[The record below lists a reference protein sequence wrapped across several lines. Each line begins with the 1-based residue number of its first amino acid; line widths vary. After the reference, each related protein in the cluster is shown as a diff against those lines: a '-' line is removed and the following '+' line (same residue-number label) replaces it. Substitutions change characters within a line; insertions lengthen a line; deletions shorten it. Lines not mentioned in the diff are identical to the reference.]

1 MNNDIFRP
9 PPDLTISQW
18 ADEYRFLSV
27 EASPE
32 PGKWLTS
39 RAEYQR
45 EMMDAVKSSERVV
58 IMTAAQVGKSELLLN
73 TLGYFIHYDP
83 CPVLMLQPTIQ
94 MAEDFSKDRL
104 APMIR
109 DTPVLTERVADPKSR
124 TSGNTLLHKNFTGGH
139 VTLVGTNSP
148 ASLASRPIRILLCDE
163 VDRYPASSGEEGDP
177 LTLAI
182 KRTSNFWNRR
192 IVMVST
198 PKMKQTSRIE
208 PAFEL
213 STREEWCVPCPK
225 CGTLQPYSWEQLL
238 YKERT
243 EPVMRCIHCAQES
256 SESEWKSGAGKWIAG
271 VDGNNARAR
280 GFHLNAFASPWVT
293 WAEIAAGYEEAY
305 SVGEEAL
312 KGWTNMFLGE
322 SYENSE
328 GVIEIEQINSNGE
341 DYPKLPD
348 GTLAVPND
356 VLLLTCGVDV
366 QDDRLELEVV
376 GWGMGN
382 NSWGIEYKILY
393 GDPSSPEVWKDLDVY
408 LAKPFRKVTGEELII
423 ACTCIDSGGHNTD
436 SVYKFTKARTRR
448 RIFPIVGRGQWGMP
462 SVRKPSRNN
471 RYRVPLFTLGVST
484 IKGILHTRLKAQ
496 KGEGGY
502 CHFPKDKSTGYDEV
516 YFAGLLS
523 ERMTIKR
530 DRGREAVR
538 WELRQ
543 GNIRNEPLDC
553 RVYAMG
559 AYEILNPDMRKY
571 AAGLGK
577 MKYNMDTAT
586 VQQEPSTNTSSSIRK
601 TPAVKKK
608 LLFRRGFSL

>member
-9 PPDLTISQW
+9 PPDLSISEW
-18 ADEYRFLSV
+18 ADKYRFLSV

-32 PGKWLTS
+32 PGKWFTA

-45 EMMDAVKSSERVV
+45 QMMDAIKSSERVV

-83 CPVLMLQPTIQ
+83 CPILMLQPTIQ

-109 DTPVLTERVADPKSR
+109 DTPVLAERVADPKSR
-124 TSGNTLLHKNFTGGH
+124 TSGNTLLHKNFMGGH

-163 VDRYPASSGEEGDP
+163 VDRYPDSSGDEGDP

-198 PKMKQTSRIE
+198 PNMKQTSRIE
-208 PAFEL
+208 PAFLL
-213 STREEWCVPCPK
+213 STQEEWCVPCPK
-225 CGTLQPYSWEQLL
+225 CGKYQPYAWARIL
-238 YKERT
+238 YQDKT
-243 EPVMRCIHCAQES
+243 EPVMRCDFCGQEF
-256 SESEWKSGAGKWIAG
+256 SESEWKAGNGKWVAG
-271 VDGNNARAR
+271 AESNIR
-280 GFHLNAFASPWVT
+280 GFHLNAFASPWVS
-293 WAEIAAGYEEAY
+293 WREIADGYTEAY
-305 SVGEEAL
+305 AVGEEMVKA
-312 KGWTNMFLGE
+312 WTNTVLGE
-322 SYENSE
+322 TYELSE
-328 GVIEIEQINSNGE
+328 GVIEVETINSNCE
-341 DYPKLPD
+341 EYPRLHD
-348 GTLAVPND
+348 GSQAVPND

-376 GWGMGN
+376 GWGFGN
-382 NSWGIEYKILY
+382 QTWGIEYKIIY
-393 GDPSSPEVWKDLDVY
+393 GNPGGLDVWKDLDVF
-408 LAKPFRKVTGEELII
+408 LAKPFRKITGEQLLI
-423 ACTCIDSGGHNTD
+423 ACTCIDSAGHNTD

-448 RIFPIVGRGQWGMP
+448 RIFPIVGRGAWGTP

-484 IKGILHTRLKAQ
+484 IKGTLHTRLKAK

-502 CHFPKDKSTGYDEV
+502 CHFPNRKDTGYDEM
-516 YFAGLLS
+516 YFSGLLS
-523 ERMTIKR
+523 ERMVIRRSYGKET
-530 DRGREAVR
+530 VR
-538 WELRQ
+538 WEVRDTKT
-543 GNIRNEPLDC
+543 RNEPLDC

-559 AYEILNPDMRKY
+559 AYEILNPDLRRY
-571 AAGLGK
+571 AAGLEK
-577 MKYNMDTAT
+577 VKYNTEH
-586 VQQEPSTNTSSSIRK
+586 QTNISLSQKNSQSVR
-601 TPAVKKK
+601 TPAVRKAFT
-608 LLFRRGFSL
+608 FRRGFSL

>member
-1 MNNDIFRP
+1 MNNSIFRP

-18 ADEYRFLSV
+18 ADNFRFLSV

-45 EMMDAVKSSERVV
+45 DMMDAIKLSERVV

-83 CPVLMLQPTIQ
+83 CPILMLQPTIQ

-124 TSGNTLLHKNFTGGH
+124 TSGNTLLHKNFIGGH
-139 VTLVGTNSP
+139 ITLAGTNSP
-148 ASLASRPIRILLCDE
+148 ASLASRPIRVLLCDE
-163 VDRYPASSGEEGDP
+163 VDRYPSSSGEEGDP

-198 PKMKQTSRIE
+198 PTLKQTSRIE
-208 PAFEL
+208 PAYEL
-213 STREEWCVPCPK
+213 STKEEWCVPCPK
-225 CGTLQPYSWEQLL
+225 CGEYQPYAWEKLL
-238 YKERT
+238 YKEHT
-243 EPVMRCIHCAQES
+243 EPVMRCAYCGAEFG
-256 SESEWKSGAGKWIAG
+256 ESEWKAGAGKWIA
-271 VDGNNARAR
+271 RAESNTR

-293 WAEIAAGYEEAY
+293 WPEIAASYYEAY
-305 SVGEEAL
+305 TVGEEML
-312 KGWTNMFLGE
+312 KVWTNTVLGE

-328 GVIEIEQINSNGE
+328 GVIEIEDINANGE
-341 DYPKLPD
+341 DYPKLQD
-348 GTLAVPND
+348 GTLAVPNE

-382 NSWGIEYKILY
+382 QTWGIEYRIIY
-393 GDPSSPEVWKDLDVY
+393 GNPGGVDVWKELDGY
-408 LAKPFRKVTGEELII
+408 LAKPFRKRTGEELII
-423 ACTCIDSGGHNTD
+423 ACTCIDSAGHNTD

-448 RIFPIVGRGQWGMP
+448 RIFPIVGRGSWGMP

-484 IKGILHTRLKAQ
+484 IKGTLHTRLKA
-496 KGEGGY
+496 KRGEGGY

-523 ERMTIKR
+523 ERMVIR
-530 DRGREAVR
+530 RNRGRETVR
-538 WELRQ
+538 WELRDTKT
-543 GNIRNEPLDC
+543 RNEPLDC

-559 AYEILNPDMRKY
+559 AYEILNPDLRKY
-571 AAGLGK
+571 AAGLVK
-577 MKYNMDTAT
+577 KEYNIPTEQT
-586 VQQEPSTNTSSSIRK
+586 PSKVSSPSSSTTASNRIKPPSRNRL
-601 TPAVKKK
+601 T
-608 LLFRRGFSL
+608 FRRGFSL

>member
-1 MNNDIFRP
+1 MNNEIFRP

-18 ADEYRFLSV
+18 ADEYRFLSA

-32 PGKWLTS
+32 SGKWLTS

-45 EMMDAVKSSERVV
+45 EIMDAVKLSERVV
-58 IMTAAQVGKSELLLN
+58 IMTAAQVGKSEILLN

-109 DTPVLTERVADPKSR
+109 DTPVLAERVADPKSR

-148 ASLASRPIRILLCDE
+148 ASLASRPVRVLLCDE
-163 VDRYPASSGEEGDP
+163 VDRYPASAGEEGDP

-192 IVMVST
+192 IIMVST
-198 PKMKQTSRIE
+198 PTMKQTSRIE
-208 PAFEL
+208 PAFL
-213 STREEWCVPCPK
+213 ASTREEWCVPCPK
-225 CGTLQPYSWEQLL
+225 CGEYQAYSWELLL
-238 YKERT
+238 YKEKT
-243 EPVMRCIHCAQES
+243 EPVMRCEHCGQEF
-256 SESEWKSGAGKWIAG
+256 SESEWKTGTGRWIAEDG
-271 VDGNNARAR
+271 GNNARAR
-280 GFHLNAFASPWVT
+280 GFHLNAFASPWVN
-293 WAEIAAGYEEAY
+293 WQSIVDAYQEAFE
-305 SVGEEAL
+305 VGEEAL
-312 KGWTNMFLGE
+312 KGWQNMFLGE

-328 GVIEIEQINSNGE
+328 GVIKIEDLNANGE
-341 DYPKLPD
+341 EYPRLPD
-348 GTLAVPND
+348 GNIAVPND

-382 NSWGIEYKILY
+382 QSWGIEYKIIY
-393 GDPSSPEVWKDLDVY
+393 GNPGSSDVWKDLDAY
-408 LAKPFRKVTGEELII
+408 LSRPFRKVTGEEMII

-448 RIFPIVGRGQWGMP
+448 RIFPIVGRGTWGMP

-484 IKGILHTRLKAQ
+484 IKGTLHTRLKAK

-502 CHFPKDKSTGYDEV
+502 CHFPKSKETGYDEI

-523 ERMTIKR
+523 ERMTIR
-530 DRGREAVR
+530 RAHGREVVR
-538 WELRQ
+538 WELRAEKT
-543 GNIRNEPLDC
+543 RNEPLDC

-559 AYEILNPDMRKY
+559 AYEILNPDLRRY
-571 AAGLGK
+571 SAGL
-577 MKYNMDTAT
+577 MKKEYNNGNQPAVD
-586 VQQEPSTNTSSSIRK
+586 RK
-601 TPAVKKK
+601 NLTQINSRKAPAVKHSMT
-608 LLFRRGFSL
+608 FRRGFTL

>member
-9 PPDLTISQW
+9 PPELTISQW
-18 ADEYRFLSV
+18 ADEFRYLSA

-45 EMMDAVKSSERVV
+45 DMMDAIKLSERVV

-109 DTPVLTERVADPKSR
+109 DTPVLAERVADPKSR

-148 ASLASRPIRILLCDE
+148 ASLASRPVRVLLCDE
-163 VDRYPASSGEEGDP
+163 VDRYPHSAGEEGDP
-177 LTLAI
+177 LTLAV

-192 IVMVST
+192 IIQVST
-198 PKMKQTSRIE
+198 PAMKETSRIE
-208 PAFEL
+208 PAYSL
-213 STREEWCVPCPK
+213 STQEEWCIPCPK
-225 CGTLQPYSWEQLL
+225 CGHYQPYSWDNLL
-238 YKERT
+238 YKDRT
-243 EPVMRCIHCAQES
+243 EPVMRCVKCGQEF
-256 SESEWKSGAGKWIAG
+256 SESDWKAGIGRWIAG
-271 VDGNNARAR
+271 AESSTR
-280 GFHLNAFASPWVT
+280 GFHLNAFASPWVS
-293 WAEIAAGYEEAY
+293 WPEIVQAYDEAY
-305 SVGEEAL
+305 AVGEEAI
-312 KGWTNMFLGE
+312 KGWINMFLGE
-322 SYENSE
+322 AYENSE
-328 GVIEIEQINSNGE
+328 GVIELEDINSNGE

-348 GTLAVPND
+348 GTQAVPND

-376 GWGMGN
+376 GWGLGN
-382 NSWGIEYKILY
+382 QSWGIEYKILY
-393 GDPSSPEVWKDLDVY
+393 GNPGSLDVWRDLDAY
-408 LAKPFRKVTGEELII
+408 LAKEFRKITGEALVI

-436 SVYKFTKARTRR
+436 SVYKFTKPRTRR

-484 IKGILHTRLKAQ
+484 IKGTLHTRLKAK

-502 CHFPKDKSTGYDEV
+502 CHFPKDKSTGYDEI
-516 YFAGLLS
+516 YFSGLLS
-523 ERMTIKR
+523 ERMVIR
-530 DRGREAVR
+530 RGRGRELVR
-538 WELRQ
+538 WETRADHT
-543 GNIRNEPLDC
+543 RNEPLDC

-559 AYEILNPDMRKY
+559 AFEILNPDLRRY

-577 MKYNMDTAT
+577 KEYNTQYTETSAP
-586 VQQEPSTNTSSSIRK
+586 QNTNTTISTRK
-601 TPAVKKK
+601 SPPAPKRLV
-608 LLFRRGFSL
+608 FRRGFAL

>member
-1 MNNDIFRP
+1 MNNEIFRP

-18 ADEYRFLSV
+18 ADEYRYLSV
-27 EASPE
+27 ESSPE

-45 EMMDAVKSSERVV
+45 DMMDAIKLSERVV

-148 ASLASRPIRILLCDE
+148 ASLASRPVRVLLCDE
-163 VDRYPASSGEEGDP
+163 VDRYPHSAGEEGDP
-177 LTLAI
+177 LTLAV

-192 IVMVST
+192 IIMVST
-198 PKMKQTSRIE
+198 PTIKQTSRIE
-208 PAFEL
+208 PAYL
-213 STREEWCVPCPK
+213 ASTQDEWCVPCPM
-225 CGTLQPYSWEQLL
+225 CGEYQPFSWEQIL
-238 YKERT
+238 YKDKT
-243 EPVMRCIHCAQES
+243 EPVMRCVKCGKEF
-256 SESEWKSGAGKWIAG
+256 SESEWKAGAGKWIAG
-271 VDGNNARAR
+271 ADSLVR
-280 GFHLNAFASPWVT
+280 GFHLNAFASPWVS
-293 WAEIAAGYEEAY
+293 WPEIVSAYQEAY
-305 SVGEEAL
+305 DVGEEAI
-312 KGWTNMFLGE
+312 KGWINMFLGE

-328 GVIEIEQINSNGE
+328 GVIDLEDLNDNGE
-341 DYPKLPD
+341 IYPKLPD
-348 GTLAVPND
+348 GTQAVPND

-376 GWGMGN
+376 GWGLGN
-382 NSWGIEYKILY
+382 QTWGIEYKILY
-393 GDPSSPEVWKDLDVY
+393 GSPGSPDVWRDLDAY
-408 LAKPFRKVTGEELII
+408 LAKTFRKVTGEELVI

-436 SVYKFTKARTRR
+436 MVYKFTKPRTRR
-448 RIFPIVGRGQWGMP
+448 RIFPIIGRGAWGMP

-484 IKGILHTRLKAQ
+484 IKGTLFTRLKAK

-516 YFAGLLS
+516 YFAGLL
-523 ERMTIKR
+523 
-530 DRGREAVR
+530 RGRESVR

-543 GNIRNEPLDC
+543 EKTRNEPLDC

-559 AYEILNPDMRKY
+559 AYEILNPDLRRY
-571 AAGLGK
+571 SAGLGQK
-577 MKYNMDTAT
+577 EYNKDLHTYNLT
-586 VQQEPSTNTSSSIRK
+586 NQQPTHK
-601 TPAVKKK
+601 APAVKRR
-608 LLFRRGFSL
+608 LTFRRGFSL

>member
-1 MNNDIFRP
+1 MNNEIFRP
-9 PPDLTISQW
+9 PPDLSISQW

-45 EMMDAVKSSERVV
+45 EIMDAVKLSERVV

-109 DTPVLTERVADPKSR
+109 DTPVLAERVADPKSR

-148 ASLASRPIRILLCDE
+148 ASLASRPIRVLLCDE

-198 PKMKQTSRIE
+198 PTMKQTSRIE
-208 PAFEL
+208 PAFEQ

-225 CGTLQPYSWEQLL
+225 CGEYQPYSWEQLL
-238 YKERT
+238 YKDRT
-243 EPVMRCIHCAQES
+243 EPVMRCVKCGQEF
-256 SESEWKSGAGKWIAG
+256 SESEWKLGAGIWIAG
-271 VDGNNARAR
+271 TEPGGNSVRAR
-280 GFHLNAFASPWVT
+280 GFHLNAFASPWVH
-293 WAEIAAGYEEAY
+293 WQEIVTAYQEAY
-305 SVGEEAL
+305 SVGEEAI

-322 SYENSE
+322 AYENAE
-328 GVIEIEQINSNGE
+328 GVIELEDLNANGE

-348 GTLAVPND
+348 GHLAVPNE

-376 GWGMGN
+376 GWGFGN
-382 NSWGIEYKILY
+382 QSWGIEYKILY
-393 GDPSSPEVWKDLDVY
+393 GDPGMPDVWKDLDGY
-408 LAKPFRKVTGEELII
+408 LQKAFRKVTGEEMII

-436 SVYKFTKARTRR
+436 SVYKFTKPRTRR

-484 IKGILHTRLKAQ
+484 IKGTLHTRLKAK

-523 ERMTIKR
+523 ERMVIRRT
-530 DRGREAVR
+530 RGRETVR
-538 WELRQ
+538 WELREEKT
-543 GNIRNEPLDC
+543 RNEPLDC

-559 AYEILNPDMRKY
+559 AFEILNPDLRRY
-571 AAGLGK
+571 AAGLQK
-577 MKYNMDTAT
+577 KEHKDTQKFSAK
-586 VQQEPSTNTSSSIRK
+586 TNFSSEHKAPARK
-601 TPAVKKK
+601 KS

>member
-1 MNNDIFRP
+1 MNNSIFRP
-9 PPDLTISQW
+9 PPELSISQW
-18 ADEYRFLSV
+18 ADEYRYLSV

-32 PGKWLTS
+32 PGKWSTS

-45 EMMDAVKSSERVV
+45 EMMDAIKLSERVV

-139 VTLVGTNSP
+139 VTLAGTNSP
-148 ASLASRPIRILLCDE
+148 ASLASRPIRVLLCDE
-163 VDRYPASSGEEGDP
+163 VDRYPASSGDEGDP

-198 PKMKQTSRIE
+198 PVMKQTSRIE
-208 PAFEL
+208 PAYML

-225 CGTLQPYSWEQLL
+225 CGEYQPYSWDRVL
-238 YKERT
+238 YKEKT
-243 EPVMRCIHCAQES
+243 EPVMRCDFCGQEFG
-256 SESEWKSGAGKWIAG
+256 ESEWKAGAGRWIAG
-271 VDGNNARAR
+271 AESNTR
-280 GFHLNAFASPWVT
+280 GFHLNAFASAWVS
-293 WAEIAAGYEEAY
+293 WREIVSSYEEAY
-305 SVGEEAL
+305 SVGEEMI
-312 KGWTNMFLGE
+312 KVWTNTVLGE

-328 GVIEIEQINSNGE
+328 GVIEVETIHDNCEK
-341 DYPKLPD
+341 YPELPD
-348 GTLAVPND
+348 GSQAVPND

-376 GWGMGN
+376 GWGLGN
-382 NSWGIEYKILY
+382 QSWGIEYRVFY
-393 GDPSSPEVWKDLDVY
+393 GNPGSADVWKDLDTY

-423 ACTCIDSGGHNTD
+423 ACTCIDSAGHNTD
-436 SVYKFTKARTRR
+436 SVYKFTKPRTRR
-448 RIFPIVGRGQWGMP
+448 RIFPIVGRGAWGMP

-484 IKGILHTRLKAQ
+484 IKGTLHTRLKAQ

-502 CHFPKDKSTGYDEV
+502 CHFPNRQDTGYDEI

-523 ERMTIKR
+523 ERMVIR
-530 DRGREAVR
+530 RGRGRELVR
-538 WELRQ
+538 WELRDSKT
-543 GNIRNEPLDC
+543 RNEPLDC

-559 AYEILNPDMRKY
+559 AYEILNPDLRRY
-571 AAGLGK
+571 AAGIHK
-577 MKYNMDTAT
+577 KEYNNIDSERPKFSNAKPGS
-586 VQQEPSTNTSSSIRK
+586 QK
-601 TPAVKKK
+601 APAVKKRTF
-608 LLFRRGFSL
+608 FRRGFSL